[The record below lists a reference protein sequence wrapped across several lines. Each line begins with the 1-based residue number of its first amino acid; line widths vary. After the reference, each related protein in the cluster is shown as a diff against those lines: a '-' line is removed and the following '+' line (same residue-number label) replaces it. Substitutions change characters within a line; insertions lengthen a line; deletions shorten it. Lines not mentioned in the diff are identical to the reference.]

1 MINSQTIYKNK
12 TVEAKIKLYVHLQRA
27 RVDEN
32 LAERSIDKWIA
43 EGEVNGVKLKYL
55 KRVLTL
61 QGRKCVSIFV
71 KVD

>member
-1 MINSQTIYKNK
+1 M
-12 TVEAKIKLYVHLQRA
+12 HLQR
-27 RVDEN
+27 VGKGESP
-32 LAERSIDKWIA
+32 AERSKDKWIA
-43 EGEVNGVKLKYL
+43 EGEVNGITPKYL